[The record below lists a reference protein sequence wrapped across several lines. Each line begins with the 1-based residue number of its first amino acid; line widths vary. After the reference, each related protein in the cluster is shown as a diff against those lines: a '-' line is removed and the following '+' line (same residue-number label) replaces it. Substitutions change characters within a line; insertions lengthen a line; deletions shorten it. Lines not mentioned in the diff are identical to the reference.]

1 MSLAITYARAQV
13 GIEAPLVAVEVHV
26 ANGLPSFTLVGL
38 PEAAVRESRE
48 RVRAALL
55 TCGYE
60 MPPRRVTVNLAPA
73 DLPKEGGRF
82 DLAIALGL
90 LAATGQLAPDRLA
103 PYEFLGELALS
114 GELRPVPGV
123 LPAALRARDAARV
136 LILPHGN
143 VAEAMRV
150 SGTEILGA
158 GHLRE
163 VVAHVLGVEHLR
175 PATPGAPPSLSP
187 APDLRDVRGQHH
199 AKRALEIAA
208 AGGHNLLMIGPPG
221 AGKSMLAQ
229 RLAGIL
235 PAMTEEEALECAAIW
250 SVSSQGFADNQ
261 WRQRPFR
268 APHHTAS
275 AIALIGGGST
285 PRPGEI
291 SLAHHGVLFLDELPE
306 FDRRALEVLR
316 EPMETGRIVISRAA
330 RQVEFPAAFQLVA
343 AMNPSPKGD
352 DSDPEAGRRYRARLS
367 GPLLDRIDIQLE
379 VPAVAREYLRP
390 DAQPDG
396 EPSAVVRQRVE
407 QARAVQLARAGKPNA
422 RLGAAELA
430 QHACLGPRE
439 AELLE
444 QAMDR
449 LGLSMRGRDKV
460 LRVARTIADLA
471 GSEAIRAEHL
481 AEAIGYRD
489 LARYGLG

>member
-13 GIEAPLVAVEVHV
+13 GIEAPLVYVETHV
-26 ANGLPSFTLVGL
+26 ANGLPSFALVGL

-55 TCGYE
+55 TCGYA

-82 DLAIALGL
+82 DLAMALGL
-90 LAATGQLAPDRLA
+90 LAATGQLAPDLFA

-114 GELRPVPGV
+114 GALRPVPGV
-123 LPAALRARDAARV
+123 LPAAMRARDAGRA
-136 LILPHGN
+136 LILPLGN
-143 VAEAMRV
+143 VAEAARV
-150 SGTEILGA
+150 TGARVFGA

-163 VVAHVLGVEHLR
+163 VVAHLLGVAPLQ
-175 PATPGAPPSLSP
+175 PATPDLGGGGLAV
-187 APDLRDVRGQHH
+187 PDLRDVRGQHR

-221 AGKSMLAQ
+221 TGKSMLAH

-235 PAMTEEEALECAAIW
+235 PAMGEEEALESAAIW
-250 SVSSQGFADNQ
+250 SVSSLGFDASR
-261 WRQRPFR
+261 WGVRPFR

-275 AIALIGGGST
+275 GVALIGGGST

-330 RQVEFPAAFQLVA
+330 RQVEFPAAFQLIA

-352 DSDPEAGRRYRARLS
+352 DSDPDAGRRYRARLS

-379 VPAVAREYLRP
+379 VLPVAREYLRL
-390 DAQPDG
+390 DAPPDG
-396 EPSAVVRQRVE
+396 ESSAVVRQRVE
-407 QARAVQLARAGKPNA
+407 QARAVQMARSGRPNA
-422 RLGAAELA
+422 RLEAAELA
-430 QHACLGPRE
+430 RHARLGVKE
-439 AELLE
+439 TKLLE
-444 QAMDR
+444 QAMER
-449 LGLSMRGRDKV
+449 LGLSVRGRDKV

-471 GSEAIRAEHL
+471 GSESIRVEHL
-481 AEAIGYRD
+481 AEAMGYRE
-489 LARYGLG
+489 LTQYGF

>member
-1 MSLAITYARAQV
+1 MTLAITYARAQV
-13 GIEAPLVAVEVHV
+13 GIEAPLVSVETHV
-26 ANGLPSFTLVGL
+26 ANGLPSFALVGL

-55 TCGYE
+55 TSGYE

-82 DLAIALGL
+82 DLAMALGL
-90 LAATGQLAPDRLA
+90 LAATGQIPPEALSGQ
-103 PYEFLGELALS
+103 EFLGELALS
-114 GELRPVPGV
+114 GELRPVPAV
-123 LPAALRARDAARV
+123 LPAALQARLAGRV
-136 LILPHGN
+136 LILPHAN
-143 VAEAMRV
+143 VEEAGRV
-150 SGTEILGA
+150 SGVSILGA

-163 VVAHVLGVEHLR
+163 VVAHVLGVAPLV
-175 PATPGAPPSLSP
+175 PAAAAPSLPST
-187 APDLRDVRGQHH
+187 AVPDLRDVRGQHR

-208 AGGHNLLMIGPPG
+208 AGQHNLLLIGPPG

-229 RLAGIL
+229 RLPGIL
-235 PAMTEEEALECAAIW
+235 PPMTEAEALESAAIW
-250 SVSSQGFADNQ
+250 SVSTQGFDGAA
-261 WRQRPFR
+261 WMRRPWR

-275 AIALIGGGST
+275 AIALIGGGSS

-291 SLAHHGVLFLDELPE
+291 SLAHGGCLFLDELPE

-330 RQVEFPAAFQLVA
+330 RQVEFPAAFQLIA

-379 VPAVAREYLRP
+379 VPPVPKEHLRP
-390 DAQPDG
+390 DAPLDG
-396 EPSAVVRQRVE
+396 ESSAEVRDRVRR
-407 QARAVQLARAGKPNA
+407 ARAVQMARAGFPNA
-422 RLGAAELA
+422 RLGAVELVRDARLGSAEIT
-430 QHACLGPRE
+430 
-439 AELLE
+439 LLE

-449 LGLSMRGRDKV
+449 LGLSVRGRDKV

-471 GSEAIRAEHL
+471 GSDAIRAEHL

-489 LARYGLG
+489 LSRYGFR

>member
-13 GIEAPLVAVEVHV
+13 GIEAPLVCVETHI
-26 ANGLPSFTLVGL
+26 ANGLPSFALVGL

-82 DLAIALGL
+82 DLAMALGL
-90 LAATGQLAPDRLA
+90 LAATGQLAPDLVA

-123 LPAALRARDAARV
+123 LPAAMRARDAGRA

-143 VAEAMRV
+143 VAEAARV
-150 SGTEILGA
+150 SGAEILGA

-163 VVAHVLGVEHLR
+163 VVAHLLGVER
-175 PATPGAPPSLSP
+175 LSP
-187 APDLRDVRGQHH
+187 ATQVAAPCAPAVPDLRDVRGQHR

-221 AGKSMLAQ
+221 AGKSMLAT

-235 PAMTEEEALECAAIW
+235 PTMGEVEALESAAIW
-250 SVSSQGFADNQ
+250 SVSSQGFTNEQ
-261 WRQRPFR
+261 WMRRPFR

-275 AIALIGGGST
+275 GVALIGGGST

-379 VPAVAREYLRP
+379 VPPVAREHLRL
-390 DAQPDG
+390 DAPPDG

-407 QARAVQLARAGKPNA
+407 QARALQMARSGKPNA
-422 RLGAAELA
+422 RLGAQELA
-430 QHACLGPRE
+430 RHARLGVRE

-444 QAMDR
+444 QAMER
-449 LGLSMRGRDKV
+449 LGLSLRGRDKV

-471 GSEAIRAEHL
+471 GSESIRTEHL
-481 AEAIGYRD
+481 AEAIGYRE
-489 LARYGLG
+489 LLRYGFT

>member
-13 GIEAPLVAVEVHV
+13 GIEAPLVSVETHV
-26 ANGLPSFTLVGL
+26 TNGLPSFALVGL

-55 TCGYE
+55 TSGYE

-82 DLAIALGL
+82 DLAMALGL
-90 LAATGQLAPDRLA
+90 LAATGQLAPDRFV

-114 GELRPVPGV
+114 GALRPVPGV
-123 LPAALRARDAARV
+123 LPAAIRARDAGRA
-136 LILPHGN
+136 LIVPHGN
-143 VAEAMRV
+143 VAEAARV
-150 SGTEILGA
+150 AGATVFGA

-163 VVAHVLGVEHLR
+163 VVAHLLGVEPLCLATQVAVPSV
-175 PATPGAPPSLSP
+175 PAV
-187 APDLRDVRGQHH
+187 PDLRDVRGQHR
-199 AKRALEIAA
+199 ARRALEIAA
-208 AGGHNLLMIGPPG
+208 AGGHNLLLIGPPG
-221 AGKSMLAQ
+221 AGKSMLAH
-229 RLAGIL
+229 RLPGIL
-235 PAMTEEEALECAAIW
+235 PVMSEEEALESAALW
-250 SVSSQGFADNQ
+250 SVSSQGFDPMR
-261 WRQRPFR
+261 WGMRPFR

-275 AIALIGGGST
+275 GVALIGGGST

-330 RQVEFPAAFQLVA
+330 RQVEFPAAFQLIA
-343 AMNPSPKGD
+343 AMNPSPRGD

-367 GPLLDRIDIQLE
+367 GPLLDRIDLQLE
-379 VPAVAREYLRP
+379 VPAVPKEHRRL
-390 DAQPDG
+390 DAPPDG

-407 QARAVQLARAGKPNA
+407 QARALQMARSGRPNVHLGAEELARHA
-422 RLGAAELA
+422 RLGV
-430 QHACLGPRE
+430 RE

-444 QAMDR
+444 QAMER
-449 LGLSMRGRDKV
+449 LGLSLRGRDKV

-471 GSEAIRAEHL
+471 GSDVIRAEHL

-489 LARYGLG
+489 LARYGFG

>member
-13 GIEAPLVAVEVHV
+13 GIDAPLVSVETHV
-26 ANGLPSFTLVGL
+26 ANGLPSFALVGL

-55 TCGYE
+55 TSGYE

-82 DLAIALGL
+82 DLAMALGL
-90 LAATGQLAPDRLA
+90 LAATGQLRPDALQG
-103 PYEFLGELALS
+103 YEFLGELALS
-114 GELRPVPGV
+114 GQMRPVPGV
-123 LPAALRARDAARV
+123 LPAALRARDAGRV
-136 LILPHGN
+136 LILPHEN
-143 VAEAMRV
+143 VAEAARV
-150 SGTEILGA
+150 PDAHILGA

-163 VVAHVLGVEHLR
+163 VVAHLLEVERLA
-175 PATPGAPPSLSP
+175 PVATVQTLPFRNV
-187 APDLRDVRGQHH
+187 PDLRDVRGQHR

-208 AGGHNLLMIGPPG
+208 AGQHNLLFIGPPG

-229 RLAGIL
+229 RLPGIL
-235 PAMTEEEALECAAIW
+235 PTMTEEEALESAAIW
-250 SVSSQGFADNQ
+250 SVSAQGFSEAS
-261 WRQRPFR
+261 WRMRPWR

-291 SLAHHGVLFLDELPE
+291 SLAHGGCLFLDELPE

-330 RQVEFPAAFQLVA
+330 RQVEFPAAFQLIA

-379 VPAVAREYLRP
+379 VPPVPKEHLRP
-390 DAQPDG
+390 DSPLDG
-396 EPSAVVRQRVE
+396 ETSAMVRERVE
-407 QARAVQLARAGKPNA
+407 RARAVQMARAGMPNA

-430 QHACLGPRE
+430 RDARLGYGE
-439 AELLE
+439 TALLE
-444 QAMDR
+444 QAMER
-449 LGLSMRGRDKV
+449 LGLSVRGRDKV

-489 LARYGLG
+489 LARYGFG